1 MIVYISM
8 AIHQFPDMIVYLSMA
23 IHQFP
28 DMIVYLSMFFQYS
41 VLDEP
46 IAEAVVVVA
55 DTDDL

>member
-1 MIVYISM
+1 
-8 AIHQFPDMIVYLSMA
+8 MIVYLSMA